1 VERARELIATTGEA
15 VLEPRAVPTGS
26 GQAASVSDLASRR
39 VVRPQAEDGQPSG
52 SQITCLLRIAELAG
66 SAADPAA
73 VAADALD
80 LFALIVPC
88 VAASVSAWNPLE
100 DRHVTIASASSPRRA
115 DPGRVKIATHRKAG
129 GQ

>member
-1 VERARELIATTGEA
+1 MEHAKELIATGER
-15 VLEPRAVPTGS
+15 VLEPLAAPTS
-26 GQAASVSDLASRR
+26 RDQAASVSNLASRR
-39 VVRPQAEDGQPSG
+39 LLRPPLGGGQLTHSWT
-52 SQITCLLRIAELAG
+52 TCLLRIAELAG
-66 SAADPAA
+66 SAADPATI
-73 VAADALD
+73 AAEVLD
-80 LFALIVPC
+80 LFASIVPC